1 MQSFWQVLASPRKAS
16 RGIVN
21 FVVSGRNDMA
31 GPEWRDDARA
41 HLLPRIP
48 LPSRDHQLRRLAV
61 WLYHVLGPPLS
72 GSRRLGLSEDAG
84 GCDVGSCGLAVDVAL
99 LRGWFG
105 LARVGRELTRQDVV
119 GEPCQTCG
127 HRSWI
132 GIAG

>member
-1 MQSFWQVLASPRKAS
+1 MTGQSRSITAAVW
-16 RGIVN
+16 
-21 FVVSGRNDMA
+21 
-31 GPEWRDDARA
+31 ARA
-41 HLLPRIP
+41 VSQGTALRSLNAWLRAIAGN
-48 LPSRDHQLRRLAV
+48 PSSMPVMAAPTV
-61 WLYHVLGPPLS
+61 PENTVSIPPLS